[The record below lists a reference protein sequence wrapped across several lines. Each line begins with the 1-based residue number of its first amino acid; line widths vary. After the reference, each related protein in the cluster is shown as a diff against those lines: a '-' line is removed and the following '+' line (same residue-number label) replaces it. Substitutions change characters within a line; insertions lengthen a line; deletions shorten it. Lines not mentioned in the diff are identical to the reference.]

1 MRKGCSSGYCWP
13 LPVIFSKG
21 FSLVELLL
29 ALALLS
35 ILLFVAVPNFSAV
48 LSRMQVDADVSS
60 IRGTLSFA
68 RMTALSTHKKIIVCR
83 WDGGS
88 NCTGDS
94 GKDSLIWQE
103 GMLVYVDED
112 ADGNWNPLIDNV
124 LKIIAF
130 TTHNEIRWNNG
141 EKVIFQPN
149 GSSPGY
155 NGTFRIVNNTNVISA
170 ELILSM
176 TGRLRNKSL
185 E

>member
-68 RMTALSTHKKIIVCR
+68 RMTALSTHKK
-83 WDGGS
+83 
-88 NCTGDS
+88 
-94 GKDSLIWQE
+94 SLFVA
-103 GMLVYVDED
+103 GMAAVIARAIAE
-112 ADGNWNPLIDNV
+112 
-124 LKIIAF
+124 KI
-130 TTHNEIRWNNG
+130 H
-141 EKVIFQPN
+141 
-149 GSSPGY
+149 
-155 NGTFRIVNNTNVISA
+155 
-170 ELILSM
+170 
-176 TGRLRNKSL
+176 
-185 E
+185 